1 VFAEHPALPTRQ
13 RRLGMGALQKWVKNG
28 AKIFQKCPKWIKMDG
43 LMERWLVTVN
53 CFFLPQKFD
62 PFVITVTQPAILIG
76 PFQ

>member
-53 CFFLPQKFD
+53 CFFFASK
-62 PFVITVTQPAILIG
+62 V
-76 PFQ
+76 